1 MDTHRILRR
10 LDFPL
15 LGAVL
20 GLCVYG
26 LVMIYSATQE
36 PGANAGTGVFFR
48 KQLVSVLL
56 GLGLMVIIALADY
69 NWFSHYMPYVYGVN
83 VVLLL
88 IVEIV
93 GKTTGGAQRW
103 IPLGFFSLQPSE
115 FAKVF
120 VIVSLATFLAT
131 RKGVIDNPKDV
142 LLAFAHV
149 GVIIVL
155 VAVQPDLGTA
165 LVLVAI
171 LMGMLLLAG
180 MRLLYF
186 VPIILTG
193 MLLIAA
199 VFTFPILHSYQ
210 MDRLVVFINP
220 EVDPMGAGYNLQQSK
235 IAVGSGQVAGK
246 GLMSGTQTNLHFLPA
261 RHTDFIFSVIGEEL
275 GFTGAV
281 VLLALYLII
290 LTRGLRIATNAR
302 NLFGALAA
310 GGIVTMWLFQI
321 LVNIGMT
328 IGIMPVTGIPLP
340 FMSYG
345 GSAVWTNLLGAG
357 LLMSIYSRR
366 HKWGSE
372 ATVRATG
379 LGPGAVVRKGRAG

>member
-1 MDTHRILRR
+1 MEAERILRR
-10 LDFPL
+10 IDFPL
-15 LGAVL
+15 VGAVL
-20 GLCVYG
+20 GLCAYG

-36 PGANAGTGVFFR
+36 TGGGAQMTVFFR
-48 KQLVSVLL
+48 KQLLFILVGVV
-56 GLGLMVIIALADY
+56 MMIVIALADY

-83 VVLLL
+83 VLLL
-88 IVEIV
+88 IIVEVV

-120 VIVSLATFLAT
+120 LIVSLATFLAS
-131 RKGVIDNPKDV
+131 RKGVIDNPRDV

-149 GVIIVL
+149 GGIIIL

-186 VPIILTG
+186 VPILLVG
-193 MLLIAA
+193 VLLIGA

-235 IAVGSGQVAGK
+235 IAVGSGQMTGK

-275 GFTGAV
+275 GFTGAII
-281 VLLALYLII
+281 LLGMYLI
-290 LTRGLRIATNAR
+290 LLSRGLRIASNSR
-302 NLFGALAA
+302 NLYGALVA

-345 GSAVWTNLLGAG
+345 GSAAWTNLLSAG

-372 ATVRATG
+372 ARVRASG
-379 LGPGAVVRKGRAG
+379 LGPGAVVSKGRAG